1 MHDQTAR
8 EQKYDESKFA
18 DGKEAI
24 RKKLKECH
32 N

>member
-8 EQKYDESKFA
+8 ELKYDESKFA
-18 DGKEAI
+18 EGKESI
-24 RKKLKECH
+24 RKKLKECY